1 MGQCSRRF
9 ADVLRGKAVT
19 YIVKKILLSLLLLHT
34 VTAFA
39 QPTVSPEVAS
49 DPIPGRASVSSFAI
63 PALAMARDRKGLV
76 VAWTAQGPDG
86 RDQIAVV
93 RLDGSAHF
101 AGPVRMIPAASLAPV
116 NGADPSIAAAPGGDG
131 FVLVW
136 IERPTNGSVVAYC
149 RLDADLNPSAPAIVP
164 SRNGF
169 SISSPP
175 IVRSGKTTWLTADT
189 WVWQIRADGSLS
201 GPLDGGIQVSD
212 MAVTTDLPQL
222 VSGITGTSDTFTCK
236 SEPGCTVGGGPF
248 RGYCYENCRINGYSY
263 GLSFTALYTVSAA
276 TRFALNTDTKPAIRS
291 DGHDALMAWFLGTE
305 SKGGLLVSAR
315 LNPASFTQF
324 SEAAND
330 HRVLATL
337 GPDAGASRPDI
348 ASDDDRYVV
357 VWRTTSPTHDHDI
370 AGASVDR
377 SGNIIA
383 FPIATSPDDE
393 RDPSVIAIGSGTFL
407 VAYEK
412 FNSAGERRIAGRLV
426 TFASRS
432 HAVR

>member
-1 MGQCSRRF
+1 M
-9 ADVLRGKAVT
+9 
-19 YIVKKILLSLLLLHT
+19 KKLLLPILLLHT

-39 QPTVSPEVAS
+39 QPSIGPEVSS
-49 DPIPGRASVSSFAI
+49 DPLPGRLSVNSFAI
-63 PALAMARDRKGLV
+63 PAVAMARDRRGIAV
-76 VAWTAQGPDG
+76 SWTAQGSDG

-101 AGPVRMIPAASLAPV
+101 AGPVRMVPSASLTPV
-116 NGADPSIAAAPGGDG
+116 NGADPSIAVAPGGEG

-136 IERPTNGSVVAYC
+136 IERPDNGAVVAYC
-149 RLDADLNPSAPAIVP
+149 RLDADLNPSAPVIVP

-169 SISSPP
+169 SITSPP

-201 GPLDGGIQVSD
+201 GPFDGGIQGSD

-222 VSGITGTSDTFTCK
+222 VSGITGTSDTFTCRE
-236 SEPGCTVGGGPF
+236 EPGCKVGGGPF
-248 RGYCYENCRINGYSY
+248 RGYCYPNCRNNWYSY
-263 GLSFTALYTVSAA
+263 GLSFTALYTASAA
-276 TRFALNTDTKPAIRS
+276 TTYVFKSDTKPAIRS
-291 DGHDALMAWFLGTE
+291 NGHDALMAWFLGTE
-305 SKGGLLVSAR
+305 SSGGVLVSAR
-315 LNPASFTQF
+315 LDPASFTHF
-324 SEAAND
+324 SQAADD
-330 HRVLATL
+330 HRVLGTL
-337 GPDAGASRPDI
+337 GSDVGASRPDI

-377 SGNIIA
+377 SGNITA
-383 FPIATSPDDE
+383 FPIATSRDDE
-393 RDPSVIAIGSGTFL
+393 RDPSVIALGSGTFL

-412 FNSAGERRIAGRLV
+412 FDSAGERRIAGRLV
-426 TFASRS
+426 TFESRS